1 MNRPPDYRL
10 IYNWDGAPHGY
21 SPVPQSLEE
30 FLEAVYA
37 PLIDTQV
44 DALFW
49 CVGEHAARWPS
60 GSLEV
65 VGDLFGRRYESAS
78 TWIHT
83 ENIRRMLER
92 GEDPQAA
99 VIERGRELGIAVYA
113 SLRMNDNHFNGA
125 GLSDLAALHH
135 GELTQLR
142 REHPEW
148 LLGERTSEWFA
159 LSWDLSV
166 PEVRRHRLDHVRELC
181 ERYDWDGIELDWQ
194 RHGFHLP
201 ADEAY
206 RLRYTITDLQRA
218 ARQVTDRTGEQRGR
232 PLCLAARVATSLEAC
247 ADIGYDVETWLQEDL
262 VDLLIGGGG
271 AATDPAVEVERFQEL
286 CRPRGV
292 PFYPGFDSGLP
303 DPWVG
308 PESADRKNRLRTRA
322 IAARHHRAGADGIYL
337 FNWHSGAKGPR
348 PEMMRE
354 IGDPAILEQQ
364 DKVYAATHRHL
375 VCEGPWRGA
384 YRNDRRRG
392 QVPVPLVP
400 TLTGRGPVVD
410 VETAESG
417 TPLAAELRLHLKE
430 WVEGDE
436 VAVRWNGEELE
447 DPEVSYNL
455 PGSDADQHSF
465 AVPVSQV
472 SSDVWLRY
480 PLAPDIL
487 GSGLHRVE
495 AILRKR
501 HPQLASDLILTDV
514 EIAVAWSQQ
523 YAAALLPRPG

>member
-30 FLEAVYA
+30 FLDGVYA
-37 PLIDTQV
+37 PLVDTHAG
-44 DALFW
+44 ALFW

-60 GSLEV
+60 DSLEV
-65 VGDLFGRRYESAS
+65 VGDLFGRRYENAAACV
-78 TWIHT
+78 HT

-113 SLRMNDNHFNGA
+113 SLRMNDNHFDGA
-125 GLSDLAALHH
+125 GLSDLATLHH

-166 PEVRRHRLDHVRELC
+166 PEVRRNRLDHVRELC

-206 RLRYTITDLQRA
+206 RLRYTVTDLQRA
-218 ARQVTDRTGEQRGR
+218 ARQVTERAGEQRGR
-232 PLCLAARVATSLEAC
+232 PLYLAARVATSLEAC
-247 ADIGYDVETWLQEDL
+247 AEIGYDVETWLQEDL

-271 AATDPAVEVERFQEL
+271 AATDPAVEVERFREL
-286 CRPRGV
+286 CRPRRV

-303 DPWVG
+303 DPPVG
-308 PESADRKNRLRTRA
+308 PESPDRKNRLRTRA
-322 IAARHHRAGADGIYL
+322 IAARHHRAGADGIYA
-337 FNWHSGAKGPR
+337 FNWHAGAEGPR
-348 PEMMRE
+348 RGMMRE
-354 IGDPAILEQQ
+354 VGDPAVLEQL
-364 DKVYAATHRHL
+364 DKIYAATHRHL
-375 VCEGPWRGA
+375 VYEGPWRGA
-384 YRNDRRRG
+384 YRNDRLRG
-392 QVPVPLVP
+392 QVPVPLRP

-436 VAVRWNGEELE
+436 VAVSRKGEELG
-447 DPEVSYNL
+447 DPVVSYNL

-465 AVPVSQV
+465 AVPISRVSG
-472 SSDVWLRY
+472 DVWLRF
-480 PLAPDIL
+480 PLDPGAV
-487 GSGLHRVE
+487 GSGVHRVE
-495 AILRKR
+495 AILRRR
-501 HPQLASDLILTDV
+501 HPQLACDLVLTDV
-514 EIAVAWSQQ
+514 EIAVAWSEE